1 MGMAGQGWRI
11 GQLVCTAALAAALSA
26 CGDPVEPDELVAV
39 AVFAAGPGS
48 GTVTI
53 TPSGLACAIVDGAT
67 GNSCAAAVAVGANV
81 VLKAV
86 PAAGH
91 AFTGWGDDCAA
102 TTTDT
107 CILRADAPLSVTV
120 AFLPIANLP
129 VDHLVL
135 DRSQLRLGLGQSAT
149 LAARV
154 FGSGGVELVGR
165 AVSWSTDA
173 ANVVLVVDG
182 NVTPGMPGTAVVTA
196 ASGGK
201 TATATVEVP
210 ARVIHDLA
218 EVNGVALPGL
228 VEQGQVGND
237 RGDLFD
243 FRVTAISGR
252 LEIDTTTNWYR
263 QQVRVQV
270 DARRVTIPESEF
282 AFDSWSNWFDH
293 GRVVSQ
299 GANRGRF
306 MSEYLEGR
314 VADYERTATGF
325 LVEQTL
331 ESSAIPAR
339 FRFIRR

>member
-1 MGMAGQGWRI
+1 MAGQGWRV
-11 GQLVCTAALAAALSA
+11 GTLVRAGILAAVVSG
-26 CGDPVEPDELVAV
+26 CGGDPVEPEEMVAV
-39 AVFAAGPGS
+39 AIFSAGAGS

-53 TPSGLACAIVDGAT
+53 TPSATACTIVDGTA
-67 GNSCAAAVAVGANV
+67 GDSCGAAVAVGANV

-91 AFTGWGDDCAA
+91 TFAGWGDDCAA
-102 TTTDT
+102 ATTDT
-107 CILRADAPLSVTV
+107 CSLRADLPLSVTV
-120 AFLPIANLP
+120 SFLPIANLP
-129 VDHLVL
+129 VDHVVL

-149 LAARV
+149 LVARV
-154 FGSGGVELVGR
+154 FGPGGVELVGR
-165 AVSWSTDA
+165 AVGWSTDA

-182 NVTPGMPGTAVVTA
+182 NVTPGMPGTAIVTA
-196 ASGGK
+196 TSGGK
-201 TATATVEVP
+201 TAAATVEVP

-228 VEQGQVGND
+228 IEQGQEGND

-263 QQVRVQV
+263 QQVRVQI
-270 DARRVTIPESEF
+270 DARKVTIPEREF
-282 AFDSWSNWFDH
+282 EFDSWSNWFDR
-293 GRVVSQ
+293 GRIVAQ
-299 GANRGRF
+299 GADRGRF
-306 MSEYLEGR
+306 VSEYLEGR

-325 LVEQTL
+325 VVEQAL